1 MPEVGL
7 INPSLIDVMNN
18 TNADG
23 SIVKIVETMEQMNP
37 ILRHADYQECNNG
50 TKHKTTVRT
59 GIPTPAYRR
68 YNQGVQ
74 PSNTQEVPIEDTTGM
89 IEDYL
94 EVDKAL
100 ADLSGNE
107 KQFRAGKAKGIM
119 AGFNNFVA
127 SEMLYG
133 SPAITPEGFMG
144 MAPRYSMLSS
154 NTAATAAA
162 RQVID
167 AGGTGSDNTSI
178 WFITW
183 GETQCQLLYP
193 RGSKIGLHH
202 EDKGSRTKDFVQD
215 GNNVKMEIYEDHFK
229 WDIGLTDQ
237 DWRANAR
244 IANID
249 VTALTKDAS
258 AGADLLDLM
267 IDADETLD
275 STAVAGGKTCVY
287 VGRTVASFMRKQA
300 LAKASGNLRIDE
312 VAGKKVTM
320 WGEYEV
326 ARIDALLET
335 EARVV

>member
-1 MPEVGL
+1 MAEVGL

-18 TNADG
+18 VNADG

-37 ILRHADYQECNNG
+37 ILRHANYQQCNNG

-89 IEDYL
+89 IEDFL
-94 EVDKAL
+94 EVDAAL
-100 ADLSGNE
+100 ARLSGNPNG
-107 KQFRAGKAKGIM
+107 FRANKAKGIM
-119 AGFNNFVA
+119 QGFNNFVA
-127 SEMLYG
+127 SEMFYG
-133 SPAITPEGFMG
+133 STDIVPEGFMG
-144 MAPRYSMLSS
+144 MSPRYSMLEA
-154 NTAATAAA
+154 NAAATASA

-167 AGGTGSDNTSI
+167 GGGSGADNTSI

-183 GETQCQLLYP
+183 GETQTQLIYP
-193 RGSKIGLHH
+193 RGSAVGLQHQNLGERTRDMSDDTKMKI
-202 EDKGSRTKDFVQD
+202 
-215 GNNVKMEIYEDHFK
+215 MEDHFK

-249 VTALTKDAS
+249 VSALTKDAS

-267 IDADETLD
+267 IDAEEMLD
-275 STAVAGGKTCVY
+275 STATQGGKTCIY
-287 VGRTVASFMRKQA
+287 VGRTVAKFLRKQA
-300 LAKASGNLRIDE
+300 LSKAAGNLTIEE
-312 VAGKKVTM
+312 VAGKRTTM

-326 ARIDALLET
+326 ARIDAILET
-335 EARVV
+335 EAAIS